1 VRVPSAGCGGVPDD
15 GPALEQ
21 LAWERAGRLK
31 VVKFNVDKYPT
42 AAARYEV
49 HGIPLLVL
57 TRDGDE
63 LARLTGAAPLPHLQS
78 WLDSRPPRQCR
89 RLPRPAPGPVGARH
103 AWRRRRSRQQT
114 ELRSLFE
121 QAAAATHDPGELLEA
136 VNAMLPRPTATA
148 VAVPAGPD
156 GGNLRWATAGH
167 PPPRRLDTG
176 EQLPAPQATHR
187 SAGRTAAARGPRRP
201 EPRAPGCAL
210 HRRSRRRHRPRT
222 GCSSARSAPRA
233 LQSRRAGSALDE
245 LMRIV
250 CDLGADTLSDDAGAV
265 VLGARQP

>member
-1 VRVPSAGCGGVPDD
+1 VPDD

-156 GGNLRWATAGH
+156 GREPALGHGGPSAAAAAGH
-167 PPPRRLDTG
+167 R
-176 EQLPAPQATHR
+176 
-187 SAGRTAAARGPRRP
+187 RTAARPAGDRTARPAGPLRR
-201 EPRAPGCAL
+201 ED
-210 HRRSRRRHRPRT
+210 
-222 GCSSARSAPRA
+222 
-233 LQSRRAGSALDE
+233 RAGRSPAL
-245 LMRIV
+245 R
-250 CDLGADTLSDDAGAV
+250 AV
-265 VLGARQP
+265 LYTDGVVDVTGPARAAARRGARPARYSRVAPALRSTS